1 MRSLALI
8 FAAIFLVE
16 FVFSNPPNFDYDF
29 SGFTKKRQLL
39 ITDCNDI
46 EGQVRKSHDFN
57 TVKLGYNKHPVIMY
71 RFDRSVAVLYSQ
83 VGCIFRFENG

>member
-1 MRSLALI
+1 MRSFALI
-8 FAAIFLVE
+8 FATIFLVE

-46 EGQVRKSHDFN
+46 EGQARELRNFN
-57 TVKLGYNKHPVIMY
+57 TVKLGYNEHPVIMN
-71 RFDRSVAVLYSQ
+71 RFDLSEAVRYNL
-83 VGCIFRFENG
+83 V